1 MTTYWSASD
10 AIDAA
15 AAHQLAAAT
24 LPAHRDRP
32 ADDDALL
39 REEVRALAGF
49 APSAG
54 VAAAMPGRVVPID
67 RMTLEPTGG
76 VLASY
81 AGVLAHYRANA
92 ADGVA
97 LLAGTQPDGSTLVV
111 VRADTP
117 ETYRAWLHEAC
128 TERVERR
135 DDDEDPDRVTYAYT
149 SLRDLGRHSRL
160 GWAPPPLRARS
171 VTAFGGALIR
181 EVSAAVNQPR
191 RQILAGAWS
200 TWALGLVFCTPGVP
214 DGSTEVA
221 LPDGQ
226 SVAVPRYRRL
236 TFKTH
241 KLGRGVDLVA
251 DGPVPAHVVRED
263 GWTFSISGT
272 PQAHEMPDW
281 LIAAFGGQ
289 VAKTTRSAQ

>member
-1 MTTYWSASD
+1 M
-10 AIDAA
+10 
-15 AAHQLAAAT
+15 L
-24 LPAHRDRP
+24 
-32 ADDDALL
+32 
-39 REEVRALAGF
+39 
-49 APSAG
+49 
-54 VAAAMPGRVVPID
+54 GRVVPID

-81 AGVLAHYRANA
+81 ADVLAHYRANA

-135 DDDEDPDRVTYAYT
+135 DDDEDPDR
-149 SLRDLGRHSRL
+149 
-160 GWAPPPLRARS
+160 
-171 VTAFGGALIR
+171 
-181 EVSAAVNQPR
+181 
-191 RQILAGAWS
+191 
-200 TWALGLVFCTPGVP
+200 
-214 DGSTEVA
+214 
-221 LPDGQ
+221 GQ
-226 SVAVPRYRRL
+226 SVAVPRYRQL

-263 GWTFSISGT
+263 GWTFSISAT
-272 PQAHEMPDW
+272 PQANEMPDW
-281 LIAAFGGQ
+281 LVQALGGQ
-289 VAKTTRSAQ
+289 LAKTAKSTTAGSSTGRP